1 MAENLTIE
9 ERVTALENAAKYKLR
24 YSGEQIDSFFD
35 TLSARGF
42 EHGRESFTVKK
53 GTSIASQRVT
63 LNIPNATANTR
74 VLATVSY
81 VYSTGQVAAM
91 NVCCFLEYLAGTG
104 YRCYVTNGR
113 YKQSG
118 GAQEGYLP
126 TGTYHVDWLVIGR

>member
-42 EHGRESFTVKK
+42 EHGRESFTIKK
-53 GTSIASQRVT
+53 GATVASQRVT
-63 LNIPNATANTR
+63 LNIPNVTANTR

-113 YKQSG
+113 YKQAG

>member
-24 YSGEQIDSFFD
+24 YSGEQIDGFFD
-35 TLSARGF
+35 VLAARGF
-42 EHGRESFTVKK
+42 EHGRESFTIKK
-53 GTSIASQRVT
+53 GATVASQRVT

-126 TGTYHVDWLVIGR
+126 YHVDWLVIGR

>member
-9 ERVTALENAAKYKLR
+9 ERVTALENAAKYNLR

-53 GTSIASQRVT
+53 GTSVASKRIP
-63 LNIPNATANTR
+63 LNIPNATVQTR
-74 VLATVSY
+74 VLASVGY
-81 VYSTGQVAAM
+81 VYNSGQVVAY
-91 NVCCFLEYLAGTG
+91 NVCCFLEYLAGSG
-104 YRCYVTNGR
+104 YFCYITNGR

>member
-24 YSGEQIDSFFD
+24 YSGEQIDGFFD
-35 TLSARGF
+35 VLAARGF
-42 EHGRESFTVKK
+42 EHGRESFTIKK
-53 GTSIASQRVT
+53 GATVASQRVT

-104 YRCYVTNGR
+104 YR
-113 YKQSG
+113 
-118 GAQEGYLP
+118 
-126 TGTYHVDWLVIGR
+126 